1 MNLSDLK
8 KHIDGLK
15 FTVTQEDVERH
26 TNEYNNVEGY
36 QDKSGY
42 SNRSNVDSEYVEEHL
57 AKIFP
62 DDLEKITE
70 KPLKF
75 YADIRL
81 QEDDKDS
88 STLIDFKEIAG
99 DFFNRPRQHDPERYL
114 RAFAEGKLTHF
125 CFYRTNRERADK
137 NIPLVIEAN
146 TELTVEFLCIADPHT
161 VFSCKPTKYGSI
173 PIKSIMQMCKHSKYC
188 IL

>member
-1 MNLSDLK
+1 MKLSDLK
-8 KHIDGLK
+8 DHIDGLK

-42 SNRSNVDSEYVEEHL
+42 SSRANVDSEYVEEYL
-57 AKIFP
+57 AKTFP

-70 KPLKF
+70 SPLKF
-75 YADIRL
+75 FADIRL
-81 QEDDKDS
+81 QEDNKDS
-88 STLIDFKEIAG
+88 NTLTDFKEIAG
-99 DFFNRPRQHDPERYL
+99 DFFNPQHDIERYL

-146 TELTVEFLCIADPHT
+146 TELTVEFLCISDPHT

-173 PIKSIMQMCKHSKYC
+173 PIKSIMQMSKHSEYC

>member
-1 MNLSDLK
+1 MLLSDLK
-8 KHIDGLK
+8 NHIDGLK

-26 TNEYNNVEGY
+26 TNEYNSVEGF

-42 SNRSNVDSEYVEEHL
+42 SSRANVDSEYVEEHL
-57 AKIFP
+57 AKSFP

-70 KPLKF
+70 NPLKF
-75 YADIRL
+75 FADIRL
-81 QEDDKDS
+81 QSDYK
-88 STLIDFKEIAG
+88 TLIDFKEIAG
-99 DFFNRPRQHDPERYL
+99 DFFNPQHDVERYL

-146 TELTVEFLCIADPHT
+146 TELTVEFLCISDPHT

-173 PIKSIMQMCKHSKYC
+173 PIKSIMQMSKHSEYC